1 MATVTVSLWFTPDE
15 SWHFAGMPLWP
26 EKDLPM
32 FASSLRERA
41 PVAENDTS
49 PHLDAEGLDVV
60 LALGGSDS
68 AICSALSVT
77 PAPYPASMSE
87 DEVALAMACRMLQF
101 IRLAREFFPAMR
113 DLADHPGWEIVLH
126 VFIAGREG
134 RTVTTTDLCEKTG
147 TWRPLAIRYTEMLFE
162 RGLLDRDI
170 SAEKPDAW
178 ALSLT
183 PSTEAR
189 LKELLCGFSRGF
201 VSREEG
207 PQGLSAAN

>member
-1 MATVTVSLWFTPDE
+1 
-15 SWHFAGMPLWP
+15 
-26 EKDLPM
+26 M
-32 FASSLRERA
+32 FASSVKESA
-41 PVAENDTS
+41 PVAESDAS
-49 PHLDAEGLDVV
+49 ARLDADDLGAV

-68 AICSALSVT
+68 ALCSALSVT
-77 PAPYPASMSE
+77 AAPFPASMSE

-126 VFIAGREG
+126 VFIAGHEG
-134 RTVTTTDLCEKTG
+134 RTVTATDLCEKTG
-147 TWRPLAIRYTEMLFE
+147 TWRPLAIRYIEMLFE
-162 RGLLDRDI
+162 RGMLDRDI

-183 PSTEAR
+183 PSTQAR

-207 PQGLSAAN
+207 PQGLTAAN